1 LDLHSPP
8 KKKGKGP
15 KRFRCKLACSLQKEI
30 GGELLPAEDVIF
42 SAYSDIAPR
51 SDDYKEND

>member
-1 LDLHSPP
+1 MKQNSQPP
-8 KKKGKGP
+8 KYIIDWPAVFKT
-15 KRFRCKLACSLQKEI
+15 EV